1 MALHAAGSGNNTHS
15 LTRIGIRMALG
26 ARRADVVGAVWAT
39 AQRAMII
46 GLTVG
51 LALAMGGA
59 QLLRRFLHGL
69 SPFDPIAYLQIAGI
83 LLAAAALAT
92 WIPARRAA
100 RVDPAVTLRTD

>member
-1 MALHAAGSGNNTHS
+1 MLAGLAAGG
-15 LTRIGIRMALG
+15 
-26 ARRADVVGAVWAT
+26 V
-39 AQRAMII
+39 
-46 GLTVG
+46 
-51 LALAMGGA
+51 LALGGA

-69 SPFDPIAYLQIAGI
+69 SPFDPLAYLQIATI